1 MYGWVM
7 GSGEQGYGYEN
18 KTFALRIS
26 YNTHILSTFLMKI
39 HLCEQKKKNDS
50 VFKGSS
56 KINILITL
64 TEDAFI

>member
-1 MYGWVM
+1 M

-26 YNTHILSTFLMKI
+26 YNAHILSTFLMKI
-39 HLCEQKKKNDS
+39 HLCEQQKTIS

-64 TEDAFI
+64 TEDALI